1 MIGKSSRKRPI
12 ARIAALVTA
21 FVLAAGAAAAT
32 EKGMM
37 EMIKE
42 VAKEKGMIGVASFDP
57 QGNMALPE
65 EYREWVF
72 VGATV
77 TPNDMNGG
85 KAAFPEFHHVYIDPG
100 SYKQYQETGKFRD
113 GTVLVKELAS
123 VGAKKGASGNG
134 YFPGEF
140 TGLAVSVKNSVR
152 FAGEPG
158 NWGFFNFSGEGGKLK
173 PSARAQPTEACSAC
187 HQKNAAQDSVFTQH
201 YPVLRAAK
209 AK

>member
-1 MIGKSSRKRPI
+1 MTRNVLHR
-12 ARIAALVTA
+12 RFRTAAL
-21 FVLAAGAAAAT
+21 LLAAAALLAT
-32 EKGMM
+32 PALAAEKGMM

-42 VAKEKGMIGVASFDP
+42 VAKEQGMIGLADFDA
-57 QGNMALPE
+57 QGSLVLPV

-72 VGATV
+72 IGATV

-100 SYKQYQETGKFRD
+100 SYKHYQETGKFRD
-113 GTVLVKELAS
+113 GTVLVKEMVS

-134 YFPGEF
+134 YFPGDF
-140 TGLAVSVKNSVR
+140 AGLAVSVKNTVR
-152 FAGEPG
+152 FADEPG
-158 NWGFFNFSGEGGKLK
+158 NWGFFNFTGEGGKLK
-173 PSARAQPTEACSAC
+173 ASARAQPTEACSHC

>member
-1 MIGKSSRKRPI
+1 MKRDI
-12 ARIAALVTA
+12 TYRRFCAAAL
-21 FVLAAGAAAAT
+21 LLAAAALLAYPAFAAD
-32 EKGMM
+32 KGMM
-37 EMIKE
+37 EMLKE
-42 VAKEKGMIGVASFDP
+42 VAKEQGVIGVADYDA
-57 QGNMALPE
+57 QGSLLLPVD
-65 EYREWVF
+65 YREWVF

-100 SYKQYQETGKFRD
+100 SYKQYRETGKFRD
-113 GTVLVKELAS
+113 GTVLAKELAS

-140 TGLAVSVKNSVR
+140 GGLAVSVKNTVR
-152 FAGEPG
+152 FADEPG
-158 NWGFFNFSGEGGKLK
+158 NWGFFNFTGEGGKLK
-173 PSARAQPTEACSAC
+173 ASARAQPAEACSTC